1 MYYRESSLSVFSLT
15 EEVDDK
21 SDIASSTITQDN
33 QIDEDDAQKLLELA
47 GMHLNWVGKV
57 SRSVFAITTHRQLAQ
72 RVFKSGLIA
81 TKYFPRIPHSTN
93 ME

>member
-1 MYYRESSLSVFSLT
+1 MCVVILYMYYRESSLSVFSLT

-47 GMHLNWVGKV
+47 GRHLNWVDKV
-57 SRSVFAITTHRQLAQ
+57 SRPVFVITTHKQLALNL
-72 RVFKSGLIA
+72 G
-81 TKYFPRIPHSTN
+81 
-93 ME
+93 

>member
-1 MYYRESSLSVFSLT
+1 MCVVISYMYYRESSLSVFSLT

-47 GMHLNWVGKV
+47 GV
-57 SRSVFAITTHRQLAQ
+57 
-72 RVFKSGLIA
+72 
-81 TKYFPRIPHSTN
+81 YFN
-93 ME
+93 